1 MGWSYRNYS
10 KICITFLTLSTFKIT
25 LDDIISHII
34 SYVYIAQILAGHL
47 CMGMDIQL
55 VFTELSG
62 YLYSGF
68 YLGNLGIKR

>member
-1 MGWSYRNYS
+1 MTSV
-10 KICITFLTLSTFKIT
+10 STFKIT
-25 LDDIISHII
+25 LDDIISHIT

-62 YLYSGF
+62 YLYRDF
-68 YLGNLGIKR
+68 I